1 MQIFPLHTD
10 SVEAVGVMGRYGVS
24 HTGVALMRDRFAERS
39 FVVKGLSSPG
49 ANALKQHLL
58 SLGGEAALP
67 KHAITGGAEKCDL
80 LFSLRDDRYPALI
93 ERLRMQCFHLP
104 EIADAIELFRTAQG
118 PWYDFRHDRIP
129 ADRPAIMAILNVTP
143 DSFSDGG
150 RYATA
155 DAAVARADELIAQG
169 ADIIDIGGESTRPG
183 AAPVDAAEETRRVVP
198 VINRIRS
205 AHKKTVISIDTTKA
219 TVAAAALAAGA
230 DIINDISAL
239 THDPQMAFVASQ
251 AAVPLILMHMRGT
264 PRTMQ
269 DDPRYDDLLADI
281 NAYFDAAILRALDA
295 GVKREKIIIDPGF
308 GLFGKS
314 AAHNLTLLKH
324 LEAFTMHRLP
334 LLAGLSRKSFIGA
347 TTGRTEPTDRL
358 AGTLAAQMLALSK
371 GAAILRVHDVAAAHD
386 LILMHCAVRGAS
398 CC

>member
-10 SVEAVGVMGRYGVS
+10 NAEVPSIMEHYAVS
-24 HTGVALMRDRFAERS
+24 HTGIELMRDRFAQRT

-58 SLGGEAALP
+58 SLGGEAAVP
-67 KHAITGGAEKCDL
+67 KHAIAGGTEKCDI
-80 LFSLRDDRYPALI
+80 LFSLRDDRFPALI

-104 EIADAIELFRTAQG
+104 ELADQIERYRTARA

-129 ADRPAIMAILNVTP
+129 ADRPAVMAILNVTP

-155 DAAVARADELIAQG
+155 DAAVKRAEELIAQG

-183 AAPVDAAEETRRVVP
+183 ASPVDAAEETRRVVP
-198 VINRIRS
+198 VITRIRS
-205 AHKKTVISIDTTKA
+205 EHKKVVISIDTTKA
-219 TVAAAALAAGA
+219 SVAAAALAAGA

-239 THDPQMAFVASQ
+239 TYDPRMAFVASQ
-251 AAVPLILMHMRGT
+251 AAVPLILMHMQGT

-269 DDPRYDDLLADI
+269 QDPRYDDILAEI
-281 NAYFDAAILRALDA
+281 NAYFDAVVARALDA
-295 GVKREKIIIDPGF
+295 GVKRERLLLDPGF
-308 GLFGKS
+308 GFGKS

-347 TTGRTEPTDRL
+347 TTGRKDTGDRL
-358 AGTLAAQMLALSK
+358 AGTLAAQTLALSK
-371 GAAILRVHDVAAAHD
+371 GAAILRVHDVAAARD
-386 LILMHCAVRGAS
+386 LILMHCAVREAS